1 MYFFQM
7 ISTAYTKSKI
17 RGRSMHQVDTEL
29 EEMNSHF
36 ELGDWK
42 LLYIL
47 SSNMEPLVVT
57 EFLRELKKALRLS
70 TKDDNS
76 TITKSSGRKSAD
88 PKGKQILMV

>member
-1 MYFFQM
+1 M

-70 TKDDNS
+70 TKDDSNS

>member
-1 MYFFQM
+1 MVV
-7 ISTAYTKSKI
+7 TAYTKMVL
-17 RGRSMHQVDTEL
+17 RQRSMYQVGSDI
-29 EEMNSHF
+29 EEMGAHF

-70 TKDDNS
+70 TNDGNS

>member
-1 MYFFQM
+1 
-7 ISTAYTKSKI
+7 
-17 RGRSMHQVDTEL
+17 MHQVDTEL

-70 TKDDNS
+70 TKDDSNS